1 MPAAAAPELAVT
13 TLNTCQGIGRG
24 AGHCDRGGQQ
34 PFCSSRFFVVTGLV
48 RWTWSAP
55 GARRVVEHPLRAR
68 GDRACL
74 LGWHRC
80 SALHVAS
87 IQGDHGPGH
96 TRAHR
101 QATRGHPGQLS
112 EPERPLL
119 GLRAPCDS
127 RADNARSIPVTAFPA
142 PGCLVT
148 SYGCSCPYRAL
159 DRSRDPDPPRV
170 RHEGTRGGRG
180 GEARWRRQVIST
192 AASVDDPSV
201 DDPSVSSVSSDEP
214 ESADPWSR

>member
-1 MPAAAAPELAVT
+1 LPPRTRRACTVVVPCHRAGTLTETWAHHPAAAAPELAVT

-48 RWTWSAP
+48 RWTWSVP

-112 EPERPLL
+112 EPQRPLL

-127 RADNARSIPVTAFPA
+127 RADNAGRFQSPAFPA
-142 PGCLVT
+142 PALRR
-148 SYGCSCPYRAL
+148 YGIQVFVSLSCP
-159 DRSRDPDPPRV
+159 RSQPGSRSAPGAAR
-170 RHEGTRGGRG
+170 RHPGRS
-180 GEARWRRQVIST
+180 WR
-192 AASVDDPSV
+192 
-201 DDPSVSSVSSDEP
+201 
-214 ESADPWSR
+214 